1 MPHRHHCIQGIE
13 IACFPSQKTEPWEHE
28 KEVTDN
34 ERYVWQGSPSEA
46 ALKVIA
52 AAKGEPVPEADVEK
66 YRDAVA
72 ELHNEGS

>member
-1 MPHRHHCIQGIE
+1 MI
-13 IACFPSQKTEPWEHE
+13 
-28 KEVTDN
+28 DN

-46 ALKVIA
+46 ALKVIS

-72 ELHNEGS
+72 ELHNEGG